1 MIFQIKKQ
9 RVVGRRQSAAG
20 PRSRPTESSLPPRFA
35 RLLHESWWLLIVV
48 AFIYLALVLATY
60 HKSDA
65 GWSFSG
71 SGAPLQNKGGVVGAW
86 VADLLLYLFGLSA
99 WWWVIAGVVV
109 VVLGYRRLTHEKVE
123 RHHPWLAIPGFAL
136 VLLAS
141 ASLEGLRLYRL
152 PALLPNAPGGA
163 LGDAIGQGLSQ
174 ALGFNGA
181 TLLLIALFGIGWSLL
196 TGMSWLKLMERVGA
210 GIEQALAWARRRRD
224 EQRD

>member
-1 MIFQIKKQ
+1 IIFNRKKQ
-9 RVVGRRQSAAG
+9 PVIHRRPSVA
-20 PRSRPTESSLPPRFA
+20 PSRLRSPEPTLSPRFA
-35 RLLHESWWLLIVV
+35 RLLRESWWLLIVV
-48 AFIYLALVLATY
+48 GFIYLALVLATY
-60 HKSDA
+60 QRSDA

-109 VVLGYRRLTHEKVE
+109 VVSGYRRLTHEAFE

-141 ASLEGLRLYRL
+141 ASLEALRLYRL
-152 PALLPNAPGGA
+152 PALLPGAPGGA

-181 TLLLIALFGIGWSLL
+181 TLLLIAQI
-196 TGMSWLKLMERVGA
+196 
-210 GIEQALAWARRRRD
+210 
-224 EQRD
+224 

>member
-1 MIFQIKKQ
+1 MLFNRKKQ
-9 RVVGRRQSAAG
+9 RIVSRRQATAA
-20 PRSRPTESSLPPRFA
+20 PRSRPAVSSLSPRFA

-71 SGAPLQNKGGVVGAW
+71 SGAPLQNKGGVGGAW
-86 VADLLLYLFGLSA
+86 AADLLLYLFGLSA

-109 VVLGYRRLTHEKVE
+109 VVLGYRRLTHEEVQG
-123 RHHPWLAIPGFAL
+123 HHPLLAIPGFTL

-141 ASLEGLRLYRL
+141 ASLEALRLYRL

-163 LGDAIGQGLSQ
+163 LGDGVGEGVSRAT
-174 ALGFNGA
+174 GF
-181 TLLLIALFGIGWSLL
+181 
-196 TGMSWLKLMERVGA
+196 
-210 GIEQALAWARRRRD
+210 
-224 EQRD
+224 